1 MRSIKGFTLI
11 ELMIV
16 IAIIG
21 ILASVAVPQYTQ
33 YVNRAKFSEILLMTA
48 ERKTAVSLCHQE
60 TNSFATCNGTGATGD
75 FAGIPADLASPGEGF
90 AESISTSA
98 GVIFAIANDNLG
110 GQTYQLT
117 PEYSESRGISWVKSG
132 TCMAANMCGAQ

>member
-1 MRSIKGFTLI
+1 MRSVKGFTLI

-33 YVNRAKFSEILLMTA
+33 YVNRAKFSEILLMT
-48 ERKTAVSLCHQE
+48 VSLCHQE

-90 AESISTSA
+90 ADSITTSA
-98 GVIFAIANDNLG
+98 GVILATANDNLG

-117 PEYSESRGISWVKSG
+117 PEYSDSRGISWEKTG
-132 TCMAANMCGAQ
+132 TCIAANMCGAQ